1 MWVVFPV
8 EEQSF
13 VGVHVVAG
21 SRLFRESLAYLKEQ
35 FPNDVWVV
43 PLRNKVVCK
52 VAGDIDK
59 IIATYVLF
67 PESLQI
73 AIDNT
78 FQHAGGCADVGG
90 MYRNKFIGF

>member
-13 VGVHVVAG
+13 AGVHIVTG
-21 SRLFRESLAYLKEQ
+21 SRLVRESLAYLKEQ
-35 FPNDVWVV
+35 FPNDVWVL
-43 PLRNKVVCK
+43 PSRDKVVCK
-52 VAGDIDK
+52 LAGDMDK
-59 IIATYVLF
+59 IIATCVLF

-78 FQHAGGCADVGG
+78 FQHAGW
-90 MYRNKFIGF
+90 MR